1 MDQADVRLRV
11 IRASLRDDINDCRYR
26 EERLAALMRE
36 RDVHPDFHAQRVVD
50 RVHLGLDIGP
60 SLCARGR
67 DIRHPDDD
75 DRKQHDGH
83 CEDQDR
89 ADDLGHTRLVLAEDG
104 SHGVAS
110 RWAQGEHTRTRPDD
124 I

>member
-1 MDQADVRLRV
+1 
-11 IRASLRDDINDCRYR
+11 
-26 EERLAALMRE
+26 MRE

-83 CEDQDR
+83 REDQDR
-89 ADDLGHTRLVLAEDG
+89 ADDLGHTRLVFAEDG
-104 SHGVAS
+104 SHRVAS
-110 RWAQGEHTRTRPDD
+110 RWAQGNRLAPDPTIYKLFVVVTTTAQPDSQIWRDSEARTCYLWP
-124 I
+124 